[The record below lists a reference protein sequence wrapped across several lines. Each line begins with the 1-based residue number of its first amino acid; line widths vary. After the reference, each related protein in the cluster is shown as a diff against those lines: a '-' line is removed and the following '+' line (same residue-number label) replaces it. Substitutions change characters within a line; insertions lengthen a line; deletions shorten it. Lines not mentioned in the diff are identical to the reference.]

1 MNMNPIKAWRRV
13 LLLATWTVFFI
24 IIAIMIYLIPSR
36 WDEQAQGESLAIES
50 YKADLKA
57 NWNKDSEQ

>member
-1 MNMNPIKAWRRV
+1 MNMSPIKAWRHILMLIALTALV
-13 LLLATWTVFFI
+13 I
-24 IIAIMIYLIPSR
+24 IIGLIVYAIPSR

-57 NWNKDSEQ
+57 QWNKDGEQ

>member
-24 IIAIMIYLIPSR
+24 IIGIMIYAIPSR

-50 YKADLKA
+50 YKADIKA
-57 NWNKDSEQ
+57 NWNKDGE

>member
-24 IIAIMIYLIPSR
+24 IIGIMIYAIPSR

-50 YKADLKA
+50 YKAELKA
-57 NWNKDSEQ
+57 QWNKDGER

>member
-24 IIAIMIYLIPSR
+24 IIGIMIYLIPSR
-36 WDEQAQGESLAIES
+36 WDEQSKGESLAIES
-50 YKADLKA
+50 YKADIKA
-57 NWNKDSEQ
+57 NWNKDGE

>member
-24 IIAIMIYLIPSR
+24 IIGIMVYLIPSR

-50 YKADLKA
+50 YKAELKA
-57 NWNKDSEQ
+57 QWNKDGER

>member
-36 WDEQAQGESLAIES
+36 WDEQAQGESLSIES
-50 YKADLKA
+50 YKAEIQESQV
-57 NWNKDSEQ
+57 KD